1 MSSVNTRMDTR
12 TKTLQNTRSRLPT
25 ASLKDSTHMWTLM
38 DMCRVF
44 IMFLTITMDSE
55 WLPQICPGPLYQFL
69 SLWFLFTRNEHSGC
83 ETVRFNK
90 ERFFFPNITSRVAS
104 TYMLHFGEHSSKDSG
119 HYFTKD

>member
-12 TKTLQNTRSRLPT
+12 TKTLQNTRSRLLT

-90 ERFFFPNITSRVAS
+90 ERFFLPEHHVAS

>member
-12 TKTLQNTRSRLPT
+12 TKTLQNTRSRLLT

-90 ERFFFPNITSRVAS
+90 ERFFSRTSRR
-104 TYMLHFGEHSSKDSG
+104 
-119 HYFTKD
+119 

>member
-90 ERFFFPNITSRVAS
+90 ERFFLPEHHVAS
-104 TYMLHFGEHSSKDSG
+104 RYLYVEFWGAFFEGQWTLFY
-119 HYFTKD
+119 